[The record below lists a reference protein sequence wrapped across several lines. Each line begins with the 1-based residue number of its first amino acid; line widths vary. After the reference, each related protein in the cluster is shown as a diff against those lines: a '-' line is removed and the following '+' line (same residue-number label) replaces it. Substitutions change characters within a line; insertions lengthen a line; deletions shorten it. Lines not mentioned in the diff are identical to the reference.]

1 MCCSRSPKKTEAGQV
16 GDQPSR
22 RTMYSRLTI
31 FCMSFC
37 GKEGV
42 PGKVARGLVIKL
54 GAAGVMVVDGVVV
67 RAVVS
72 DGLEMFG
79 GRRRDPAGSEENE
92 GKPSADT
99 RGGDNPR
106 VPVMVR
112 ECTLMGWYMCGG

>member
-1 MCCSRSPKKTEAGQV
+1 MTTVLLEEPEEDRSWSGSRSAKST
-16 GDQPSR
+16 
-22 RTMYSRLTI
+22 YSWLTI

-42 PGKVARGLVIKL
+42 PGKVASGLVIKL
-54 GAAGVMVVDGVVV
+54 DAAGVMVVDGTVV

-72 DGLEMFG
+72 AVGDGLEMIG
-79 GRRRDPAGSEENE
+79 GRRRDSEENE

-99 RGGDNPR
+99 SGGGGGNPR

-112 ECTLMGWYMCGG
+112 KCTLMG